1 MVAQQGQ
8 VRFLALIGLVLAGC
22 FYVDPINQRPG
33 IAIRQVPLEN
43 EDGKIH
49 RGEPSLKL
57 EAESDDPE
65 DHIVTFHWL
74 INACTNETDCDD
86 RALVDSLQDTVDFR
100 VPTHRLDGRPVEM
113 LVVTLE
119 GRDEYG
125 ARSRPVQTLQ
135 LFVLDALP
143 DVVIDHQA
151 PYDGIVNTPIDV
163 FALYGDID
171 DGPDGVIIE
180 WKAFSPSLVEFE
192 LTDIT
197 VAPPADPTKRQV
209 GKRLVPGVTGQWT
222 IEVTATDAAGE
233 QREVSYTLVVGV
245 DGPPC
250 LQQWSPIAPIGDVEL
265 PITEP
270 TLFQVPYVSDA
281 LDQYPTILNDPLRGV
296 TTFAWSIKSDGGTRQ
311 VLAGVTGN
319 SIAFDPA
326 SFTPG
331 DLVEVRVEVFDR
343 HATPVTCADT
353 DQTCAIV
360 STDPG
365 CIQRQT
371 WKVEVR

>member
-1 MVAQQGQ
+1 M
-8 VRFLALIGLVLAGC
+8 VRFLAFIGLVLAGC
-22 FYVDPINQRPG
+22 VYVDPINQRPG

-43 EDGKIH
+43 EDGQIH

-57 EAESDDPE
+57 EAVSDDPE
-65 DHIVTFHWL
+65 DHLVTFHWV
-74 INACTNETDCDD
+74 INACTGAADCDD
-86 RALVDSLQDTVDFR
+86 QPLIDSLQPAVDLR
-100 VPTHRLDGRPVEM
+100 VPTHRLDGRPVE
-113 LVVTLE
+113 LLAVTLD

-125 ARSRPVQTLQ
+125 ATSRPVQTLQ
-135 LFVLDALP
+135 LPVVDALP

-151 PYDGIVNTPIDV
+151 PYDGIVNTPIDL
-163 FALYGDID
+163 FALYGDLD
-171 DGPDGVIIE
+171 DDPDAVTIA

-192 LTDIT
+192 LTDIVT
-197 VAPPADPTKRQV
+197 APPTDPTKRQV

-222 IEVTATDAAGE
+222 IEVTATDPVGG
-233 QREVSYTLVVGV
+233 QRVVPYTLVVGV

-250 LQQWSPIAPIGDVEL
+250 LQQWSPIAPIGEALL

-296 TTFAWSIKSDGGTRQ
+296 ATFAWSIKPAGVARQ
-311 VLAGVTGN
+311 VLAGVTAN

-343 HATPVTCADT
+343 HATPVTCDDA
-353 DQTCAIV
+353 DQTCALV
-360 STDPG
+360 ATNPG

-371 WKVEVR
+371 WQVEVR